1 MNISTIA
8 TVVLPES
15 PPVQDRK
22 DLIPA
27 VIVRRGHTRQRD
39 RHAVIVLSGKFR
51 GWGALDAAHV
61 LRERTRTPGH
71 SVSSVMLESIGRK
84 QWIVAL
90 IAQMEH
96 PAVQGPARVS
106 TAEEDELRRMVD
118 HRAQTVL
125 PESTKSVRPGVKIA
139 QPENFLGR
147 HKTLARIAVGINI
160 LDSEAPPVR
169 TVRRIRKG
177 RAPVPQSR
185 TVAATP
191 DTPDQTAGGVRL
203 AVQVSTARR

>member
-1 MNISTIA
+1 
-8 TVVLPES
+8 
-15 PPVQDRK
+15 VQDRK
-22 DLIPA
+22 NLNPA
-27 VIVRRGHTRQRD
+27 VIVWRGHTRQGVG
-39 RHAVIVLSGKFR
+39 HAIIALVGKFR
-51 GWGALDAAHV
+51 EGGALDAAHV
-61 LRERTRTPGH
+61 LRGRTRTPGH
-71 SVSSVMLESIGRK
+71 SVSTVLLERLAR
-84 QWIVAL
+84 QECRERVVVV
-90 IAQMEH
+90 IAQRDH
-96 PAVQGPARVS
+96 LAVNGPARVS

-177 RAPVPQSR
+177 RAPAPQSR

-191 DTPDQTAGGVRL
+191 DTPDQTAGCVRL
-203 AVQVSTARR
+203 AVQGSTARR